1 MEIRHHNESTIQAL
15 LKRARKEI
23 KIKEH
28 LEMLER
34 YHKYMRVQGH
44 TLGTIYTNLN
54 KSLLFLNY
62 VEALGKTIDKITFDE
77 IQDYLSTKG
86 KPSTVR
92 RYITAIRGLAK
103 ANAQY
108 KPLFLQL
115 VKQIKLPRV
124 KQKLPQ
130 LPKPEDVE
138 KLIMNARQPYK
149 AIIAIL
155 YEGGLRRCEALNL
168 RYGDVE
174 PWDVGYRV
182 WVRKSKSLPRVVFIV
197 KYAHV
202 LRDWLLQHRSKHP
215 NDWLFYNTY
224 GEPIR
229 SSTLSTYIRRLAKRL
244 GLNPDL
250 LHPHNLRHLRATEL
264 YKSRKLTELELMKLF
279 GWKTRTMID
288 VYSKITMDDVEERMR
303 ELYGVKTKASESRE
317 EKVICSNCGM
327 EVPVGWQYCPRCGK
341 PLSEKAVAEKIVE
354 GMRLEE
360 KAKMLLKMLAREIRK
375 DPSVMAK
382 ILDALYENRHNS
394 HGEGEVD
401 SQGA

>member
-1 MEIRHHNESTIQAL
+1 MEIRHHTESSIQAL
-15 LKRARKEI
+15 LSRARRELKVR
-23 KIKEH
+23 EH

-34 YHKYMRVQGH
+34 FHKYMRTQGYS
-44 TLGTIYTNLN
+44 LDTIYVHLN
-54 KSLLFLNY
+54 RSLLFLNY
-62 VEALGKTIDKITFDE
+62 VEALGKTIDEIALDE
-77 IQDYLSTKG
+77 VQDYLSTRG
-86 KPSTVR
+86 KPSTVK
-92 RYITAIRGLAK
+92 RYVIAIRGLAK
-103 ANAQY
+103 TNAQY
-108 KPLFLQL
+108 KPLFYQ
-115 VKQIKLPRV
+115 VARHIKYPKV

-130 LPKPEDVE
+130 LPKLEDVE

-149 AIIAIL
+149 TIIAIL

-182 WVRKSKSLPRVVFIV
+182 WIRKSKSLPRVVFII

-202 LRDWLLQHRSKHP
+202 LRDWLLQHRSKNP

-224 GEPIR
+224 GEPVR
-229 SSTLSTYIRRLAKRL
+229 PSALTMYLRRLVRRL

-303 ELYGVKTKASESRE
+303 EIYGVKAKPEASGK
-317 EKVICSNCGM
+317 KVICSNCGM
-327 EVPVGWQYCPRCGK
+327 EVPASWQYCPRCGK

-360 KAKMLLKMLAREIRK
+360 KARILLKMLAREIRK
-375 DPSVMAK
+375 DPSVMTK
-382 ILDALYENRHNS
+382 ILDALYENKHKSYR
-394 HGEGEVD
+394 EGEVD
-401 SQGA
+401 HQGT